1 MLTFYENTINQLHIV
16 LLTQLTSN
24 ISYSNSVTSTLVI
37 YNPYFNTT
45 QKILR
50 CLIHPVKGS
59 VGNPL
64 TNREDMEV
72 QSKWRSC
79 AQVLFYSSTQQV
91 TRASTT
97 NGIHHSH
104 PYTTVYEKRN
114 KKCKIKHSE
123 KQK

>member
-1 MLTFYENTINQLHIV
+1 MLTFYENTVNQLHIV

-24 ISYSNSVTSTLVI
+24 ISYSNSVISTLVI

-64 TNREDMEV
+64 TNREDTEV
-72 QSKWRSC
+72 QSK
-79 AQVLFYSSTQQV
+79 
-91 TRASTT
+91 
-97 NGIHHSH
+97 
-104 PYTTVYEKRN
+104 
-114 KKCKIKHSE
+114 
-123 KQK
+123 